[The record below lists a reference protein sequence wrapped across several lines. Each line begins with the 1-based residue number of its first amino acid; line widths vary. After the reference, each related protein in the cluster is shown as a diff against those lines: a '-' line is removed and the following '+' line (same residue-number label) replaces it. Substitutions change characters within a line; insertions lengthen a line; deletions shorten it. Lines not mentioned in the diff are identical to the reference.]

1 MECVDVKLS
10 EKWSMWSSGWSWEK
24 KFKRKR
30 ISYEFSNVKVR
41 VFVSLDHYRKRRFS
55 KIWSDSTDPIVPN
68 RLLLCTKVCIFQHQF
83 RYGGKLAVEVDFC
96 CNFQFSILL
105 AYNTVKWPQMREV
118 PTISPKM
125 NRWKDSF
132 LKSYISISSSVNDT
146 VCAYSFFE
154 MT

>member
-1 MECVDVKLS
+1 MWNCQKS
-10 EKWSMWSSGWSWEK
+10 EVCDLPAEVERKNSKEK
-24 KFKRKR
+24 
-30 ISYEFSNVKVR
+30 EFFVNFLTYRKVR
-41 VFVSLDHYRKRRFS
+41 VLVSLDHYRKRRFK

-105 AYNTVKWPQMREV
+105 AYNAVKWPQMREV